1 VTEYRLT
8 VRHGSTVK
16 RESFGR
22 LEEAIGAMEARADE
36 VRAEGPLEEV
46 SMLRDF
52 KPGERVAA
60 RIEVSSGGWLRGRDV
75 GVDVMGDG
83 SLIPY
88 AGGIRRQQLEPLPG
102 ESTFE
107 TIRRTLGR

>member
-1 VTEYRLT
+1 
-8 VRHGSTVK
+8 VK
-16 RESFGR
+16 RESFDR
-22 LEEAIGAMEARADE
+22 LEEAIGAMEARADA
-36 VRAEGPLEEV
+36 VRAKGPLEEV

-60 RIEVSSGGWLRGRDV
+60 RIELSAGGWLRGRDV

-83 SLIPY
+83 SLVPY
-88 AGGIRRQQLEPLPG
+88 AGGIRRRALEPLPG

-107 TIRRTLGR
+107 TIRRELGGVAG